1 MNTKGKAR
9 QDAAT
14 SERAKGQEKHQAG
27 GNSHDNFTT
36 GHSPISRHLLEGRE
50 NAIPRRALEMLTG
63 LDGRTV
69 RLMIERERRQGIPIL
84 SDCSNGYYLPA
95 TEQERVTC
103 VRSLRHRARE
113 IMRTAKA
120 IEGRTD
126 KGIDGQIRLE
136 MIVPLIDR

>member
-1 MNTKGKAR
+1 MNKGKKKAR
-9 QDAAT
+9 PAGSVAGQAERECHWT
-14 SERAKGQEKHQAG
+14 S
-27 GNSHDNFTT
+27 GNSYDNFTT

-69 RLMIERERRQGIPIL
+69 RLMIERERRKEIPIL
-84 SDCSNGYYLPA
+84 SDCGNGYYLPA